1 MKIKIFE
8 FGPLAVNTY
17 VLSDETGEC
26 VIIDPACWYPHEK
39 ETLFNYIKQ
48 QFYRK
53 TSLKHPFTSTIY
65 WEMILLFLNSALN
78 PKHTQPMSIC

>member
-26 VIIDPACWYPHEK
+26 AIIDPACWYP
-39 ETLFNYIKQ
+39 
-48 QFYRK
+48 
-53 TSLKHPFTSTIY
+53 
-65 WEMILLFLNSALN
+65 
-78 PKHTQPMSIC
+78 